1 MGSMI
6 KEIRNYFNLEF
17 FNKKGYYY
25 KLECGS
31 YRYIILL
38 NFYKMMNPE

>member
-17 FNKKGYYY
+17 FNKK
-25 KLECGS
+25 
-31 YRYIILL
+31 RILL
-38 NFYKMMNPE
+38 EGGMWELPLYHAIKFL